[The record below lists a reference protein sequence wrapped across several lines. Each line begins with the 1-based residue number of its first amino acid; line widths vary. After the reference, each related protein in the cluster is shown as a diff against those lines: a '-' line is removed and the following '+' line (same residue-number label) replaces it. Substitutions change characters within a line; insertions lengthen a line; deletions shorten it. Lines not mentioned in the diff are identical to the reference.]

1 MILDLITTA
10 EAEFIARRY
19 RRAPT
24 IGAHAM
30 LLVGFNDEYKMTYQ
44 SKGGFIVQNSWGTIL
59 GHSLKYLTGE
69 LSRRDE
75 EYLCP
80 NYYSPYEW
88 VPINCAGEDKW
99 KLRNTTVLQLM
110 STSGKWGWKP
120 GHFHTET
127 RDSYAEA
134 LTYVKSTKG
143 IPLNDTVY
151 YVVSSIQQHIDQT
164 VSVTLGIT
172 TLGNPTQNFTAI
184 TEFVTL
190 PPAPFDYLA
199 FFLAPLN
206 VDNTMNNDEDCGYY
220 FIPYDFVNMVN
231 QI

>member
-99 KLRNTTVLQLM
+99 KLRNTTVL
-110 STSGKWGWKP
+110 
-120 GHFHTET
+120 
-127 RDSYAEA
+127 
-134 LTYVKSTKG
+134 
-143 IPLNDTVY
+143 
-151 YVVSSIQQHIDQT
+151 
-164 VSVTLGIT
+164 
-172 TLGNPTQNFTAI
+172 
-184 TEFVTL
+184 
-190 PPAPFDYLA
+190 
-199 FFLAPLN
+199 
-206 VDNTMNNDEDCGYY
+206 
-220 FIPYDFVNMVN
+220 
-231 QI
+231 